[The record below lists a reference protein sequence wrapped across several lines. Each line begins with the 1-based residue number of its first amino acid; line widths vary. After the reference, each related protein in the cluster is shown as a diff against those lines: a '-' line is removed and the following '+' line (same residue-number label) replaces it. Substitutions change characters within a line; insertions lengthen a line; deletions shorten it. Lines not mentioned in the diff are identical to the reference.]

1 MAHDLFH
8 SFLLTPLTQG
18 LDALQMVCHFLLRPS
33 KFRLCLRKLMSRCII
48 LLDPSADG
56 GSTGRAWLWVEIFG
70 QKIDVILDNARIA
83 EEYFNFRFELGDL
96 EVQCVV
102 LV

>member
-1 MAHDLFH
+1 MR

-18 LDALQMVCHFLLRPS
+18 FYALQMVCHFILRPS
-33 KFRLCLRKLMSRCII
+33 KFHLCLPNLMSRCII
-48 LLDPSADG
+48 LLDPSANG
-56 GSTGRAWLWVEIFG
+56 GSTGRAWLWVEGFG
-70 QKIDVILDNARIA
+70 QKMDVVLDNARIA
-83 EEYFNFRFELGDL
+83 EEHLNLRFELGDV